1 MLKIII
7 AGLFLMTSMAHANDQ
22 ADRILDIQTYT
33 TPKGIEVWHVADHS
47 LPIITMN
54 FAFRGAGAIQDPDG
68 KIGLG
73 QLLSN
78 TLDEGAGARD
88 ANTYQEALQDHA
100 IELSFN
106 NSRDHFA
113 GKIKTLKRHSDLAF
127 ELLYDAI
134 HTPIFDDEALNRMR
148 HANIMRIK
156 SSVSKPNWMASRLM
170 NDTYFGDHAYTRN
183 SGGTVSDLKN
193 ITSDDLQNFVTQY
206 FTRDRLV
213 VGVAGDLSSDKM
225 MAMVDRVFGDLP
237 MSSEDVSDLERVQI
251 SPENKKIAYKLDSP
265 QSVVQMI
272 WSSSITK
279 EDPDYYAYR
288 VMNYMLGGG
297 GFSSFLM
304 EEIREKKGLTY
315 GIYSSPVFMKY
326 DDYIVIESATS
337 PENIAPMI
345 DAIQTVLTNMKTNLV
360 TDEMLSDAKNYLIG
374 VLPLRFATTQS
385 LSGTALRMQLDGRD
399 QGALDEWDDHIHK
412 VTAEDVRHAA
422 NKIFESLDA
431 KATVIV
437 GAVPDELN
445 FEIVDTIP
453 GVE

>member
-7 AGLFLMTSMAHANDQ
+7 AGLFLMTSMAYATDQ
-22 ADRILDIQTYT
+22 TDRILDIETYT

-47 LPIITMN
+47 LPIVTMN
-54 FAFRGAGAIQDPDG
+54 FAFRGAGAVRDPEG

-78 TLDEGAGARD
+78 TLDEGAGTRD
-88 ANTYQEALQDHA
+88 ANAYQEALQDHA
-100 IELSFN
+100 IELYFN

-127 ELLYDAI
+127 ELLYDAL
-134 HTPIFDDEALNRMR
+134 HTPLFEDEALNRMR

-156 SSVSKPNWMASRLM
+156 SSVSKPNWITSRLM
-170 NDTYFGDHAYTRN
+170 NDVYFGDHPYARN
-183 SGGTVSDLKN
+183 SGGTVSSLQK
-193 ITSDDLQNFVTQY
+193 ISRDDLQNFVKTY

-213 VGVAGDLSSDKM
+213 VGVAGDLSSDEM
-225 MAMVDRVFGDLP
+225 MTMVDRVFGDLP
-237 MSSEDVSDLERVQI
+237 MKSEDTSDIDRVQA
-251 SPENKKIAYKLDSP
+251 PANNVKIAYRFDSP

-272 WSSSITK
+272 WPSSITK
-279 EDPDYYAYR
+279 EDQDYYAYR

-315 GIYSSPVFMKY
+315 GIYSNPVFMKY
-326 DDYIVIESATS
+326 DDYLVVESATS

-345 DAIQTVLTNMKTNLV
+345 EAIQTVLTDMKTQLV
-360 TDEMLSDAKNYLIG
+360 DGGMLVDAKNYLMG
-374 VLPLRFATTQS
+374 ALPLRFSTTQS
-385 LSGTALRMQLDGRD
+385 LSGTALRMQLDGRH
-399 QGALDEWDDHIHK
+399 QGALDEWNSNIK
-412 VTAEDVRHAA
+412 QVTAEDVQRVA
-422 NKIFESLDA
+422 NKFFKTLDA
-431 KATVIV
+431 KATVIA
-437 GAVPDELN
+437 GAIPDDLE
-445 FEIVDTIP
+445 FEIVDTVP

>member
-1 MLKIII
+1 
-7 AGLFLMTSMAHANDQ
+7 MTSMAHATDQ
-22 ADRILDIQTYT
+22 TDRILDIQTYT

-54 FAFRGAGAIQDPDG
+54 FAFRGVGAVRDPKG

-78 TLDEGAGARD
+78 TLDEGAGTRD
-88 ANTYQEALQDHA
+88 ANAYQEALQDHA

-134 HTPIFDDEALNRMR
+134 HTPRFEDEAVNRMR
-148 HANIMRIK
+148 EANIMRIK
-156 SSVSKPNWMASRLM
+156 SSVSRPNWMASRLM
-170 NDTYFGDHAYTRN
+170 NDTYFGYHPYARN
-183 SGGTVSDLKN
+183 SGGTVSNLQN
-193 ITSDDLQNFVTQY
+193 ITSQDLREFATQY

-213 VGVAGDLSSDKM
+213 VGVAGDVSSDDM
-225 MAMVDRVFGDLP
+225 MTMVDRVFGDLP
-237 MSSEDVSDLERVQI
+237 VSSKEMSEIGRVEV
-251 SPENKKIAYKLDSP
+251 SPENKKIAYQFDSP

-272 WSSSITK
+272 WPSFIKK

-304 EEIREKKGLTY
+304 DEIREKKGLTY
-315 GIYSSPVFMKY
+315 GIYSHPVFMKY
-326 DDYIVIESATS
+326 DDYLVIESATS

-345 DAIQTVLTNMKTNLV
+345 EAIQGVLTNMKTNLV
-360 TDEMLSDAKNYLIG
+360 DDEMLKDAKSYLIG

-385 LSGTALRMQLDGRD
+385 LSGTALRMQLDGRH
-399 QGALDEWDDHIHK
+399 QGALDEWDDHINK
-412 VTAEDVRHAA
+412 VTADDVKRVA

-431 KATVIV
+431 KVTVIA
-437 GAVPDELN
+437 GSVPDELG
-445 FEIVDTIP
+445 FDIVDKIP